1 MHDLNVAINIL
12 EKKLALI
19 DEAKKSGNKNT
30 ISIIDEALRNT
41 KPVVKSIV
49 THDKFQ
55 KLFKISRGRLLKQIA
70 AKYLI
75 QKDTS
80 RNESLKNKRHKHN
93 SVRKSKKNSQK
104 HEVNSTLGIKE
115 REERKVL
122 STMLDS
128 SKQKLS

>member
-1 MHDLNVAINIL
+1 MIN
-12 EKKLALI
+12 
-19 DEAKKSGNKNT
+19 SKNY
-30 ISIIDEALRNT
+30 
-41 KPVVKSIV
+41 
-49 THDKFQ
+49 
-55 KLFKISRGRLLKQIA
+55 FKISRGRLLKQIA

-104 HEVNSTLGIKE
+104 HEVNSTSGIKE

-122 STMLDS
+122 STILDS